1 MHCNLAIVQPHQCCH
16 HHRCHSHHHQ
26 HHHGRYDLPHQLHL
40 VFRVIAESPNG
51 NFLSFLQPQPF
62 LWSLSLFKN
71 CRVSERFPCLFRH
84 RKCHFRSYLVLTTE
98 TFEPLSPWA
107 SVYTVSGK
115 KLPATTTPWSTS
127 HSALSS
133 RVRWRNTSHRHCPEP
148 PMSLADNAK
157 FKSVGNWAP
166 GKDHTMK
173 KAQRRRCK
181 CYTDNVH
188 RAKKCKTDQG
198 NSICTVLKSVRQPEA
213 TILPW
218 TKS

>member
-26 HHHGRYDLPHQLHL
+26 HHHGRYDHPHQLHL

-115 KLPATTTPWSTS
+115 KLPATITPWS
-127 HSALSS
+127 
-133 RVRWRNTSHRHCPEP
+133 RVQVTVP
-148 PMSLADNAK
+148 
-157 FKSVGNWAP
+157 WAP
-166 GKDHTMK
+166 ECAEEIQATDTAQSRPWVCLTMP
-173 KAQRRRCK
+173 
-181 CYTDNVH
+181 
-188 RAKKCKTDQG
+188 
-198 NSICTVLKSVRQPEA
+198 NSKV
-213 TILPW
+213 
-218 TKS
+218 

>member
-1 MHCNLAIVQPHQCCH
+1 M
-16 HHRCHSHHHQ
+16 
-26 HHHGRYDLPHQLHL
+26 
-40 VFRVIAESPNG
+40 
-51 NFLSFLQPQPF
+51 SFWAPEVPF
-62 LWSLSLFKN
+62 LVLSGTYHWNL
-71 CRVSERFPCLFRH
+71 LM
-84 RKCHFRSYLVLTTE
+84 

-115 KLPATTTPWSTS
+115 KLPATITPWSTS

-173 KAQRRRCK
+173 KAQRRRCE
-181 CYTDNVH
+181 CYTDNVY

-198 NSICTVLKSVRQPEA
+198 NNVHRAKKKCKTA
-213 TILPW
+213 WGNNLPVNQELVSP
-218 TKS
+218 THLLLVDRVPC